1 MLRAALAAAVLVV
14 LAAGCIRQP
23 ACFRDADCPREDVC
37 YFDQHCLPREVA
49 GRAGAPLGA
58 ECVTDR
64 ECVAPAFC
72 RAGYC
77 QGGIEHDAP
86 VVDARPVDAPAR
98 PDAPRDAARPD
109 APRLPDA
116 RGNDADV
123 TPPDFAGLQGVDP
136 DGDGA
141 LLAYWSFPLDDH
153 TLPLL
158 IDVQVYRGT
167 TALDLSTPIATVRGD
182 RVFRDTGLVAGQSY
196 VYLARARDEAGNVDR
211 NGRTWSATVRRP
223 PVVAPGVDFRTQ
235 VLPIFGS
242 RCTLCHGGSS
252 GLTLTSHAA
261 LLAGGVHGPVVLPC
275 DPDASNLIQ
284 KLGPTPPFGVRM
296 PRSGPPYLS
305 LEEMAILHQW
315 IVDGAGETYDP
326 AACTPRDGG
335 ARDGGADGGVADAG
349 PRDGPALDGQGR
361 DGPPRDGP
369 VTPPRRRP

>member
-1 MLRAALAAAVLVV
+1 MPRAALAAAVLVA

-23 ACFRDADCPREDVC
+23 ACFRDTDCPHDDVC
-37 YFDQHCLPREVA
+37 YFDQHCLPRDVA
-49 GRAGAPLGA
+49 GRAGAPLGS
-58 ECVTDR
+58 ECLTDVQ
-64 ECVAPAFC
+64 CTAPAFC

-77 QGGIEHDAP
+77 LGAAP
-86 VVDARPVDAPAR
+86 EPVADARPADGPGRWDAAQDGPPA
-98 PDAPRDAARPD
+98 DAPRPDGPRP
-109 APRLPDA
+109 PDA
-116 RGNDADV
+116 RRTDADV

-167 TALDLSTPIATVRGD
+167 STIDLATPIATVRGD
-182 RVFRDTGLVAGQSY
+182 RVFRDTGLVEGQSY

-211 NGRTWSATVRRP
+211 NGRTWSATVRRA
-223 PVVAPGVDFRTQ
+223 PVIPPGVDFRTQ

-242 RCTLCHGGSS
+242 RCALCHGGSS

-261 LLAGGVHGPVVLPC
+261 LLAGGVHGPVVVPC
-275 DPDASNLIQ
+275 NPDASNMIQ

-305 LEEMAILHQW
+305 LDEMAVLRQW
-315 IVDGAGETYDP
+315 IADGAGETYDP
-326 AACTPRDGG
+326 AACTSRDGG
-335 ARDGGADGGVADAG
+335 VRDAAADAG
-349 PRDGPALDGQGR
+349 LR

-369 VTPPRRRP
+369 PDGPARDAPATPPRRRP